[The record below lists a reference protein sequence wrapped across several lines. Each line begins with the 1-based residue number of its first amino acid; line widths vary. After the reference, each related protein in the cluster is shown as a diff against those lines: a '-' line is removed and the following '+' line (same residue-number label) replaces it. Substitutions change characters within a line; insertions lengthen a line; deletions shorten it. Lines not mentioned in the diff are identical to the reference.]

1 MPINLAQIRQELLPG
16 LRGVEG
22 RYQQIPTQ
30 WDKAFDRGTSNMA
43 IERTSEMRFLGL
55 AQFKTE
61 GGSIM
66 FDNAA
71 GDRYVYNQEHVE
83 LGLGYAITRR
93 AIEDN
98 LYKDQFDPSNLGL
111 MESFAQTKEIL
122 GADVLNSG
130 DTYDPNVGGD
140 GVSLFS
146 TAHPIDGN
154 TWANRP
160 TVDVDLSE
168 SSLEN
173 AQIAIRYFP
182 DQAGLRIMA
191 RGKLLIVPPQ
201 LKYVATR
208 LLMTELRPGT
218 ANNDV
223 NALKWGDDY
232 SEGFQVMDFLTSPY
246 AWFVKTTIKG
256 LLYLERRR
264 FDTDMQVD
272 FTTQNLLVAGTER
285 YSFNYF
291 NPRAAYGSFPS
302 A

>member
-1 MPINLAQIRQELLPG
+1 MPINLPQIRQELFPG
-16 LRGVEG
+16 LRGIEG

-30 WDKAFDRGTSNMA
+30 WDRVFERGTSNMA
-43 IERTSEMRFLGL
+43 LERTSEMRFLGL
-55 AQFKTE
+55 FQQKTE

-71 GDRYVYNQEHVE
+71 GDRYVYNQEHLE
-83 LGLGYAITRR
+83 LALGYAITRK

-111 MESFAQTKEIL
+111 MDSAAQTKEII
-122 GADVLNSG
+122 GANILNNAT
-130 DTYDPNVGGD
+130 TYDSTIVGD
-140 GVSLFS
+140 GVSLLS
-146 TAHPIDGN
+146 TSHPIDGN
-154 TWANRP
+154 TWANTP
-160 TVDVDLSE
+160 TVQVDLSE
-168 SSLEN
+168 AALEN

-191 RGKLLIVPPQ
+191 RGRMLIVPPQ

-223 NALKWGDDY
+223 NALKWGNDY
-232 SEGFQVMDFLTSPY
+232 AEGFQVMDFLTSQY
-246 AWFVKTTIKG
+246 SWFVKTDKKG
-256 LLYLERRR
+256 LLYLERRK

-272 FTTQNLLVAGTER
+272 FTTQNLLVAATER
-285 YSFNYF
+285 YSFGYYNS
-291 NPRAAYGSFPS
+291 RAIYGSTPS
-302 A
+302 S

>member
-1 MPINLAQIRQELLPG
+1 MPINLAAIKQELFPG
-16 LRGVEG
+16 LRGIEG

-30 WDKAFDRGTSNMA
+30 WDRIFERGSSNMA
-43 IERTSEMRFLGL
+43 LERTSEMRFLGL
-55 AQFKTE
+55 LQQKSE
-61 GGSIM
+61 GGAVT

-71 GDRYVYNQEHVE
+71 GDRYVYNQEHLE
-83 LGLGYAITRR
+83 WALGYAITRK

-111 MESFAQTKEIL
+111 MDSAAQTKEIV
-122 GADVLNSG
+122 AANVLNNAT
-130 DTYDPNVGGD
+130 TYDPTIGGD
-140 GVSLFS
+140 TVALCA
-146 TAHPIDGN
+146 TNHPIDGT

-160 TVDVDLSE
+160 ATDVDLSE
-168 SSLEN
+168 AALEN
-173 AQIAIRYFP
+173 AQVSIRYFP

-191 RGKLLIVPPQ
+191 RGRLLVIPPQ

-223 NALKWGDDY
+223 NALKWGNDY
-232 SEGFQVMDFLTSPY
+232 AEGFQVMDFLTSQF
-246 AWFVKTTIKG
+246 AWFVKTDKKG

-272 FTTQNLLVAGTER
+272 FTTQNLLVLCTER
-285 YSFNYF
+285 YSVSYY
-291 NPRAAYGSFPS
+291 NPRALYGSFPT

>member
-1 MPINLAQIRQELLPG
+1 MPINLAQIKQELLPG

-22 RYQQIPTQ
+22 RYEQIPTQ
-30 WDKAFDRGTSNMA
+30 WDKVFERGTSNMA

-55 AQFKTE
+55 AQFKSE
-61 GGSIM
+61 GGAIAS
-66 FDNAA
+66 DNAA
-71 GDRYVYNQEHVE
+71 GDRFVYNQEHLE
-83 LGLGYAITRR
+83 LGLMYAITRR

-122 GADVLNSG
+122 GADILNSG
-130 DTYDPNVGGD
+130 DTYDAEVGGD
-140 GVSLFS
+140 GVALFS
-146 TAHPIDGN
+146 MAHPIDTG

-160 TVDVDLSE
+160 TTDLQLNE
-168 SSLEN
+168 AALEN
-173 AQIAIRYFP
+173 AQIAIRYYP
-182 DQAGLRIMA
+182 DQAGLRVLA

-223 NALKWGDDY
+223 NALKWGNDY
-232 SEGFQVMDFLTSPY
+232 AEGFQVMDFLTSSS
-246 AWFVKTTIKG
+246 AWFVRTDKKG
-256 LLYLERRR
+256 LLYLQRRT

-272 FTTQNLLVAGTER
+272 FSTQNLMVAATER
-285 YSFNYF
+285 FSFNYF
-291 NPRAAYGSFPS
+291 NPRAAYASFPS
-302 A
+302 

>member
-98 LYKDQFDPSNLGL
+98 LYKDRFDPSNLGL

-264 FDTDMQVD
+264 LDTDMQVD
-272 FTTQNLLVAGTER
+272 FTTQNLLVVGTER

>member
-1 MPINLAQIRQELLPG
+1 MPINLASIKQELFPG
-16 LRGVEG
+16 LRGIEG

-30 WDKAFDRGTSNMA
+30 WDRVFERGSSNMA
-43 IERTSEMRFLGL
+43 LERTSEMRFLGL
-55 AQFKTE
+55 LQQKSE
-61 GGSIM
+61 GGAVA

-71 GDRYVYNQEHVE
+71 GDRYIYNQEHLE
-83 LGLGYAITRR
+83 WALGYAITRK

-111 MESFAQTKEIL
+111 MDSAAQTKEIV
-122 GADVLNSG
+122 GANILNNAT
-130 DTYDPNVGGD
+130 TYDSTIVGD
-140 GVSLFS
+140 GKALCA
-146 TAHPIDGN
+146 TDHPIDGT

-168 SSLEN
+168 SALEN

-191 RGKLLIVPPQ
+191 RGRLLVIPPQ

-223 NALKWGDDY
+223 NAIKWGNDY
-232 SEGFQVMDFLTSPY
+232 AEGFQVMDFLTSQFS
-246 AWFVKTTIKG
+246 WFVKTDKKG

-272 FTTQNLLVAGTER
+272 FTTQNLLVLCTER
-285 YSFNYF
+285 YSFGYY
-291 NPRAAYGSFPS
+291 NPRAVYGSFPT

>member
-1 MPINLAQIRQELLPG
+1 MPINLAQIKQELFPG
-16 LRGVEG
+16 LRGIEG

-30 WDKAFDRGTSNMA
+30 WDRVFERGTSNMA
-43 IERTSEMRFLGL
+43 LERTSEMRFLGL
-55 AQFKTE
+55 FEQKTE
-61 GGSIM
+61 GGAIT

-71 GDRYVYNQEHVE
+71 GDRYVYNQEHIE
-83 LGLGYAITRR
+83 WALGYAITRK

-111 MESFAQTKEIL
+111 MDSAAQTKEIV
-122 GADVLNSG
+122 GANILNNATTF
-130 DTYDPNVGGD
+130 DATIVGD
-140 GVSLFS
+140 GKALCA
-146 TAHPIDGN
+146 TDHPIDGN
-154 TWANRP
+154 SWANRP
-160 TVDVDLSE
+160 TVDVALSE
-168 SSLEN
+168 SGLEN

-191 RGKLLIVPPQ
+191 RGRLLIVPPQ

-223 NALKWGDDY
+223 NALKWGNDY
-232 SEGFQVMDFLTSPY
+232 AEGFQVMDFLTDSNN
-246 AWFVKTTIKG
+246 WFVKTDKKG
-256 LLYLERRR
+256 LLYLERRK

-272 FTTQNLLVAGTER
+272 FNTQNLLVAATER
-285 YSFNYF
+285 YSFGYY
-291 NPRAAYGSFPS
+291 NPRSIYGSFP

>member
-22 RYQQIPTQ
+22 RYEQIPTQ
-30 WDKAFDRGTSNMA
+30 WDKVFERGTSNMA

-61 GGSIM
+61 GGAIAS
-66 FDNAA
+66 DNAA
-71 GDRYVYNQEHVE
+71 GDRFVYNQEHIE
-83 LGLGYAITRR
+83 LGLMYAITRR

-122 GADVLNSG
+122 GADILNSG
-130 DTYDPNVGGD
+130 DTYNPDVGGD
-140 GVSLFS
+140 GVALFS
-146 TAHPIDGN
+146 TAHPIDTG
-154 TWANRP
+154 TWANTP
-160 TVDVDLSE
+160 SQGVQLNE
-168 SSLEN
+168 AALEN

-182 DQAGLRIMA
+182 DQAGLRVLA

-223 NALKWGDDY
+223 NALKWGNDY
-232 SEGFQVMDFLTSPY
+232 SEGFQVMDFLTSPS
-246 AWFVKTTIKG
+246 AWFVRTDKKG
-256 LLYLERRR
+256 LLYLQRRT

-272 FTTQNLLVAGTER
+272 FTTQNLMVSATER
-285 YSFNYF
+285 FSFNYY

-302 A
+302 

>member
-1 MPINLAQIRQELLPG
+1 MPINLPQIRQELLPG

-30 WDKAFDRGTSNMA
+30 WDKVFDRGTSNMA

-140 GVSLFS
+140 GVALFS

-168 SSLEN
+168 AALEN

>member
-1 MPINLAQIRQELLPG
+1 MPINLAQIKQELFPG
-16 LRGVEG
+16 LRGIEG

-30 WDKAFDRGTSNMA
+30 WDRVFERGTSNMA
-43 IERTSEMRFLGL
+43 LERTSEMRFLGL
-55 AQFKTE
+55 FEQKTE
-61 GGSIM
+61 GGSIT

-71 GDRYVYNQEHVE
+71 GDRYVYNQEHIE
-83 LGLGYAITRR
+83 WALGYAITRK

-111 MESFAQTKEIL
+111 MDSAAQTKEII
-122 GADVLNSG
+122 GANILNNATTF
-130 DTYDPNVGGD
+130 DATIVGD
-140 GVSLFS
+140 GVALCS
-146 TAHPIDGN
+146 TSHPIDGN

-160 TVDVDLSE
+160 TVDVALSE
-168 SSLEN
+168 AGLEN

-191 RGKLLIVPPQ
+191 RGRLLVVPPQ

-223 NALKWGDDY
+223 NALKWGKDY
-232 SEGFQVMDFLTSPY
+232 EEGFQVMDFLTDSNN
-246 AWFVKTTIKG
+246 WFVKTDKKG
-256 LLYLERRR
+256 LLYLERRK

-272 FTTQNLLVAGTER
+272 FTTQNLLVAATER
-285 YSFNYF
+285 YSFGYY
-291 NPRAAYGSFPS
+291 NPRAIYGSFP

>member
-22 RYQQIPTQ
+22 RYEQIPTQ
-30 WDKAFDRGTSNMA
+30 WDKVFERGTSNMA

-55 AQFKTE
+55 AQYKTE
-61 GGSIM
+61 GGAIAS
-66 FDNAA
+66 DNAA
-71 GDRYVYNQEHVE
+71 GDRYVYNQEHIE
-83 LGLGYAITRR
+83 LGLMYAITRR

-122 GADVLNSG
+122 GADILNSG
-130 DTYDPNVGGD
+130 DTYNPDVGGD

-146 TAHPIDGN
+146 TAHPIDTG

-160 TVDVDLSE
+160 TVDVQLNE
-168 SSLEN
+168 AALEN

-182 DQAGLRIMA
+182 DQAGLRVLA
-191 RGKLLIVPPQ
+191 RGKMLIVPPQ

-223 NALKWGDDY
+223 NALKWGNDY
-232 SEGFQVMDFLTSPY
+232 AEGFQVMDFLTSAS
-246 AWFVKTTIKG
+246 AWFVRTDKKG
-256 LLYLERRR
+256 LLYLQRRT

-272 FTTQNLLVAGTER
+272 FTTQNLMVAATER
-285 YSFNYF
+285 FSFNYF

-302 A
+302 

>member
-30 WDKAFDRGTSNMA
+30 WDKVFDRGTSNMA

-140 GVSLFS
+140 GVALFS

-168 SSLEN
+168 AALEN

>member
-22 RYQQIPTQ
+22 RYEQIPTQ
-30 WDKAFDRGTSNMA
+30 WDKVFERGTSNMA

-61 GGSIM
+61 GGAIAS
-66 FDNAA
+66 DNAA
-71 GDRYVYNQEHVE
+71 GDRFVYNQEHIE
-83 LGLGYAITRR
+83 LGLMYAITRR

-122 GADVLNSG
+122 GADILNSG
-130 DTYDPNVGGD
+130 DTYNPDVGGD
-140 GVSLFS
+140 GVALFS
-146 TAHPIDGN
+146 TAHPIDTG

-160 TVDVDLSE
+160 STDVQLNE
-168 SSLEN
+168 AALEN

-182 DQAGLRIMA
+182 DQAGLRVLA
-191 RGKLLIVPPQ
+191 RGKMLIVPPQ

-223 NALKWGDDY
+223 NALKWGNDY
-232 SEGFQVMDFLTSPY
+232 AEGFQVMDFLTSPS
-246 AWFVKTTIKG
+246 AWFVRTDKKG
-256 LLYLERRR
+256 LLYLQRRT

-272 FTTQNLLVAGTER
+272 FTTQNLMVSGTER
-285 YSFNYF
+285 FSFNYY

-302 A
+302 

>member
-1 MPINLAQIRQELLPG
+1 MSINLAQIRQELFPG
-16 LRGVEG
+16 LRGIEG

-30 WDKAFDRGTSNMA
+30 WDKVFERGTSNMA
-43 IERTSEMRFLGL
+43 LERTSEMRFLGL
-55 AQFKTE
+55 FQQKTE

-71 GDRYVYNQEHVE
+71 GDRYVYNQEHLE
-83 LGLGYAITRR
+83 LALGYAITRK

-111 MESFAQTKEIL
+111 MDAAAQTKEII
-122 GADVLNSG
+122 GANILNNAT
-130 DTYDPNVGGD
+130 TYDSTIVGD
-140 GVSLFS
+140 GVSLLS

-154 TWANRP
+154 TWANTP
-160 TVDVDLSE
+160 TVQVDLGE
-168 SSLEN
+168 APLEN
-173 AQIAIRYFP
+173 AQIAIRYYP

-218 ANNDV
+218 ANNDI
-223 NALKWGDDY
+223 NALKWGNDY
-232 SEGFQVMDFLTSPY
+232 SEGFQVMDFLTSAF
-246 AWFVKTTIKG
+246 AWFVKTDKKG
-256 LLYLERRR
+256 LLYLERRK

-272 FTTQNLLVAGTER
+272 FTTQNLLVAATER
-285 YSFNYF
+285 YSFGYY
-291 NPRAAYGSFPS
+291 NPRALYGSTPTS
-302 A
+302 

>member
-1 MPINLAQIRQELLPG
+1 MAINLPQIRQELLPG
-16 LRGVEG
+16 LRGIEG
-22 RYQQIPTQ
+22 RYPQIPTQ
-30 WDKAFDRGTSNMA
+30 WDKVFERGTSNMA
-43 IERTSEMRFLGL
+43 LERTSEMRFLGL
-55 AQFKTE
+55 AQYKTD
-61 GGSIM
+61 GGSIT

-83 LGLGYAITRR
+83 LALGYAITRR
-93 AIEDN
+93 TIEDN

-122 GADVLNSG
+122 GANVLNTG
-130 DTYDPNVGGD
+130 DTYDSLVGGD

-146 TAHPIDGN
+146 TAHPIDTG

-160 TVDVDLSE
+160 TSDVQLSE
-168 SSLEN
+168 SALEN

-182 DQAGLRIMA
+182 DQAGLRILA
-191 RGKLLIVPPQ
+191 KGRLLIVPPQ

-223 NALKWGDDY
+223 NALKWGNDY
-232 SEGFQVMDFLTSPY
+232 DQGFQVMDFLTSSS
-246 AWFVKTTIKG
+246 AWFVKTDKKG
-256 LLYLERRR
+256 LLYLERRK

-285 YSFNYF
+285 YSFSYY
-291 NPRAAYGSFPS
+291 NPRAGYGSFPTS
-302 A
+302 

>member
-1 MPINLAQIRQELLPG
+1 MPINLAQIRQELFPG
-16 LRGVEG
+16 LRGIEG

-30 WDKAFDRGTSNMA
+30 WDRVFERGTSNMA
-43 IERTSEMRFLGL
+43 LERTSEMRFLGL
-55 AQFKTE
+55 FQQKTE

-71 GDRYVYNQEHVE
+71 GDRYVYNQEHLE
-83 LGLGYAITRR
+83 LALGYAITRK

-111 MESFAQTKEIL
+111 MDSAAQTKEIIC
-122 GADVLNSG
+122 ANVLNNAT
-130 DTYDPNVGGD
+130 TYDSTIVGD
-140 GVSLFS
+140 GVSLLS

-154 TWANRP
+154 TWANTP
-160 TVDVDLSE
+160 TVQVGLSE
-168 SSLEN
+168 ASLEN
-173 AQIAIRYFP
+173 AQTAIRYYP

-201 LKYVATR
+201 LKFTATR

-223 NALKWGDDY
+223 NALKWGNDY
-232 SEGFQVMDFLTSPY
+232 SEGFQVMDFLTS
-246 AWFVKTTIKG
+246 AFSWFVKTDKKG
-256 LLYLERRR
+256 LLYLERRK

-272 FTTQNLLVAGTER
+272 FTTQNLLVAATER
-285 YSFNYF
+285 YSASYY
-291 NPRAAYGSFPS
+291 NPRAIYGSTPS

>member
-16 LRGVEG
+16 LRGIEG
-22 RYQQIPTQ
+22 RYEQIPTQ
-30 WDKAFDRGTSNMA
+30 WDKVFDKGTSVMA
-43 IERTSEMRFLGL
+43 VERTSEMRFLGL
-55 AQFKTE
+55 AQYKTE
-61 GGSIM
+61 GGSIV

-71 GDRYVYNQEHVE
+71 GDRYVYNQEHIE

-98 LYKDQFDPSNLGL
+98 LYKAQFDPSNLGL

-122 GADVLNSG
+122 GANVLNTGS
-130 DTYDPNVGGD
+130 TYDPTVGGD
-140 GVSLFS
+140 GVALFS

-160 TVDVDLSE
+160 TTDVDLNE
-168 SSLEN
+168 AALEN
-173 AQIAIRYFP
+173 AQIQIRYFP

-223 NALKWGDDY
+223 NALKWGNDY
-232 SEGFQVMDFLTSPY
+232 SEGFQVMDFLTSQY
-246 AWFVKTTIKG
+246 AWFVKTDKKG
-256 LLYLERRR
+256 LLYLSRRA

-285 YSFNYF
+285 FSFNYF
-291 NPRAAYGSFPS
+291 NPRAAWGTFPT

>member
-16 LRGVEG
+16 LRGIEG
-22 RYQQIPTQ
+22 RYEQIPTQ
-30 WDKAFDRGTSNMA
+30 WDKVFEKGTSNMA
-43 IERTSEMRFLGL
+43 LERTSEMRFLGL
-55 AQFKTE
+55 AQYKTE
-61 GGSIM
+61 GGSIV

-71 GDRYVYNQEHVE
+71 GDRFVYNQEHIE

-122 GADVLNSG
+122 GANVLNTG
-130 DTYDPNVGGD
+130 NVYDPSVGGD

-160 TVDVDLSE
+160 TVDVDLNE
-168 SSLEN
+168 AALEN
-173 AQIAIRYFP
+173 AQIQIRYFP

-223 NALKWGDDY
+223 NALKWGNDY
-232 SEGFQVMDFLTSPY
+232 SEGFQVMDFLTSQF
-246 AWFVKTTIKG
+246 AWFVKTDKKG
-256 LLYLERRR
+256 LLYLQRRA

-272 FTTQNLLVAGTER
+272 FTTQNLLTAATER
-285 YSFNYF
+285 FSFNYY
-291 NPRAAYGSFPS
+291 NPRAAWGTFPT